1 MHGSIFKESVPNA
14 STKWNERLDDGEILP
29 DKKVIVDVSGTQNK
43 NTELP
48 TSGQKE
54 KKVITPTTL
63 VNVSSTEPVI
73 FARHGEEYENALSKC
88 KFYPTSNV
96 MVSWKVISEVVI
108 LVCSEGKKYR
118 KF

>member
-1 MHGSIFKESVPNA
+1 M
-14 STKWNERLDDGEILP
+14 
-29 DKKVIVDVSGTQNK
+29 SGTQNK

-48 TSGQKE
+48 TSSQKG
-54 KKVITPTTL
+54 KKVITPTL
-63 VNVSSTEPVI
+63 VNVSSTKPVI

-88 KFYPTSNV
+88 KFYPMSNG

-108 LVCSEGKKYR
+108 LVCSEGKNYR